1 MPTVVVLVVSAT
13 WVTAGLSLI
22 SSFSKLPPLAPV
34 MVALTSPASMYTS
47 SLGAS
52 MVMLPE
58 VLSAAMMMVLPLLK
72 VTVTGVPAGLL
83 RVAV

>member
-1 MPTVVVLVVSAT
+1 
-13 WVTAGLSLI
+13 
-22 SSFSKLPPLAPV
+22 